1 MGVSSSAPMT
11 KPELAKRIGERC
23 RLTGQFRLR
32 SGLVSSSYFDKYL
45 FESDPVLLDAVAAH
59 LVDLLQPSAEV
70 LAGLELGGVPVAT
83 ALSLRTGLP
92 VAFVRKAAKPY
103 GTAKLAEGAEIVGR
117 QVVVIEDV
125 VTTGGQAAA
134 SAGEL
139 RDRGALV
146 DTVVCVVD
154 RSDGQHAVLH
164 GAVLVRRAGLWH
176 RRAEFVVTHTACAAS
191 AAARRAAR

>member
-11 KPELAKRIGERC
+11 RHELARRIGELC

-45 FESDPVLLDAVAAH
+45 FESDPVLLNAVAAH
-59 LVDLLQPSAEV
+59 LVDLLPPSTEV

-103 GTAKLAEGAEIVGR
+103 GTTKLAEGVEIAGR
-117 QVVVIEDV
+117 RVVIIEDV

-146 DTVVCVVD
+146 DTLLCVVD
-154 RSDGQHAVLH
+154 RSDGRHAVLDD
-164 GAVLVRRAGLWH
+164 AGLDTV
-176 RRAEFVVTHTACAAS
+176 ALFSSDELA
-191 AAARRAAR
+191 